1 MKKIFLL
8 LSSAFRLLMTLFSCD
23 KNKDDENDNNC
34 NDNNKKE
41 NVYYNVLSDEKLLS
55 LDFVEYYFS
64 NFNGDVLFTRCFR
77 L

>member
-1 MKKIFLL
+1 M
-8 LSSAFRLLMTLFSCD
+8 LLMTLFSCD
-23 KNKDDENDNNC
+23 KNKGDENDNNC
-34 NDNNKKE
+34 NENNNEE

>member
-8 LSSAFRLLMTLFSCD
+8 LSSAFILLMTLLSCD
-23 KNKDDENDNNC
+23 KNKGDENDNNDKE
-34 NDNNKKE
+34 NDKKE
-41 NVYYNVLSDEKLLS
+41 NVYYNVLSDEKLPS